1 MSATITPNVPAVETT
16 PHPDIVAATTPLDVV
31 NAALN
36 NPALMAVFQK
46 YAGNPNGIPATL
58 AGLVVGGLVSHYA
71 LQLDPATVG
80 SISVVVAAS
89 FGYGWTW
96 LSTRFLTP
104 ATPTTQGTTPHA

>member
-1 MSATITPNVPAVETT
+1 MSATVTPDVPVVETT
-16 PHPDIVAATTPLDVV
+16 PHAAIVAAQTPLDVV

-71 LQLDPATVG
+71 LQMDPATVG
-80 SISVVVAAS
+80 TISLVVAGA
-89 FGYGWTW
+89 FGYGWNW
-96 LSTRFLTP
+96 LSAKYLTP
-104 ATPTTQGTTPHA
+104 ATPVTQGTSHA